1 MKRPTKQ
8 EMVLEIY
15 DREAMG
21 EVTAREIGI
30 INQALIAEYG
40 EGGAMQPAEIA
51 RILNLEE
58 LPVRFDQIFRMDSPT
73 EKYESLFRGLTD
85 CGTLDE
91 AEATLRRI
99 DELFREFQQ
108 AGDRTGVRFAQS
120 AALRLKQQT
129 AALSQSPKLT
139 DRQRDEMGEVT
150 QWLVIWLQT
159 PGVFAQWL
167 ELRKATTAYKS
178 LFQAKPQ
185 TSTSGPGAGSGSN
198 NDKNKPGKTG

>member
-73 EKYESLFRGLTD
+73 EKYESLFRGLTACD
-85 CGTLDE
+85 TLDK

-99 DELFREFQQ
+99 DELFREFQL
-108 AGDRTGVRFAQS
+108 AGDRTGVRFARS

-159 PGVFAQWL
+159 PGMFAQWL

-178 LFQAKPQ
+178 LFQAKPK
-185 TSTSGPGAGSGSN
+185 TITSGPGAGSD
-198 NDKNKPGKTG
+198 NDENKPGKTG